1 MKQITFASTGFELST
16 KRTRKR
22 QFLEEMQL
30 VVPWADLLALIE
42 PFTPKSTL
50 GRPPFSTSTML
61 RIYFLQQWFCLSDP
75 AMEEALHDT
84 PLLRE
89 FAQLDAG
96 ASSMPD
102 ESTILRFRHLLET
115 HHLAKKILETV
126 NAGLTQKG
134 LLLKA
139 GTLVDATLIAAPS
152 STKNVSGKRDPEMK
166 STKKGEQHYFGMKA
180 HIGVDAQSGLVHTV
194 VTTAA
199 NVHDVTQAHQL
210 LHGQE
215 NEVFADS
222 GYRGVTKRKE
232 MQGKGANVAWNIS
245 MMPSKRKS
253 LNGHCVSGQ
262 LSQELEKV
270 KAKIR
275 SKVEHVF
282 RVIKCQFN
290 YRKTRYVGL
299 YKNTHQQ
306 TVLFALSNLW
316 LARKRI
322 LQEQKG

>member
-30 VVPWADLLALIE
+30 VVPWADLLALIK
-42 PFTPKSTL
+42 PFTTKSTL

-96 ASSMPD
+96 ASGMTD

-139 GTLVDATLIAAPS
+139 GTLVDATLIAA
-152 STKNVSGKRDPEMK
+152 
-166 STKKGEQHYFGMKA
+166 
-180 HIGVDAQSGLVHTV
+180 QSGLVHTV

-210 LHGQE
+210 LHGQD

-232 MQGKGANVAWNIS
+232 MQGTGANVAWNIS

-253 LNGHCVSGQ
+253 LNSHCVSGQ

-282 RVIKCQFN
+282 RVMKCQFN
-290 YRKTRYVGL
+290 
-299 YKNTHQQ
+299 
-306 TVLFALSNLW
+306 
-316 LARKRI
+316 
-322 LQEQKG
+322 